1 MAKPIAL
8 ELPPR
13 DPRKELIARLDAAP
27 AEHAEALLASYELL
41 QELHDRGVLEA
52 LRGAVSA
59 GEKLLGAAVSAAE
72 SQESIHVMRNA
83 IILGKMLGSINPDLL
98 QCIAAAVN
106 ETLGSERKPVIEPPG
121 LFTLIFQFRQKELRR
136 SVALINRF
144 LDALGK
150 KINLNAEG
158 CRQQKSTPSAT
169 L

>member
-13 DPRKELIARLDAAP
+13 DPRKELIARLEASP
-27 AEHAEALLASYELL
+27 AEHAEALLASYEFL
-41 QELHDRGVLEA
+41 QDLHDHRVFDVLHGA
-52 LRGAVSA
+52 LSA
-59 GEKLLGAAVSAAE
+59 SDKLVATAVSAAE
-72 SQESIHVMRNA
+72 SKESVNVLRNT

-106 ETLGSERKPVIEPPG
+106 ETLGSARKPVIEPPG
-121 LFTLIFQFRQKELRR
+121 LLTLLSQFRQKELRR

-150 KINLNAEG
+150 KINQNAEG
-158 CRQQKSTPSAT
+158 CGQQKSAPSAT
-169 L
+169 S